1 MSVRV
6 DVPNM
11 IIITPAVLS
20 KSSTGC
26 LDRSIPFEE
35 RWLMKKGQGRS
46 NRHKFPFMHC
56 IHVVAS
62 KSVIGYCI
70 LKIVIINLEKKICC
84 TCFFIYLEM
93 MCADVSVCGSD
104 QVRRKNMMKKMTKG
118 GSWSE

>member
-1 MSVRV
+1 
-6 DVPNM
+6 
-11 IIITPAVLS
+11 
-20 KSSTGC
+20 
-26 LDRSIPFEE
+26 
-35 RWLMKKGQGRS
+35 
-46 NRHKFPFMHC
+46 MHC

>member
-1 MSVRV
+1 
-6 DVPNM
+6 
-11 IIITPAVLS
+11 
-20 KSSTGC
+20 
-26 LDRSIPFEE
+26 
-35 RWLMKKGQGRS
+35 
-46 NRHKFPFMHC
+46 MHC

-70 LKIVIINLEKKICC
+70 LKILIINLEKKICC

-104 QVRRKNMMKKMTKG
+104 QVRWKNMMKKMTKG